1 MLNLLRHINS
11 CPRPLI
17 QLLFRNIWYTIYV
30 TFYTFYCTCVL
41 CLTSFFIPAFFKV
54 SFFPLFSTAQ
64 IQQWGKSCCW
74 SVALIKQCH
83 KVHLWWDFRE
93 MLRVRVWFF
102 LNVSKWIWMLSVM
115 LCNSTQHLSCRET
128 CWVAHL
134 LDIMWTVSFY
144 TTISQ
149 TLRDLDS
156 KNVCCGEKSAAPL
169 KPNVVNV
176 VNIGMPKIYIYI
188 YDLMYSVYISSSR
201 TTFIKCMFSHIRLQY
216 SWLIVLDS

>member
-54 SFFPLFSTAQ
+54 SFFPLSSTAQ

-156 KNVCCGEKSAAPL
+156 KNVCCGEKSAAPWSQMLLMLSTSVCL
-169 KPNVVNV
+169 K
-176 VNIGMPKIYIYI
+176 YIYMILCILSI
-188 YDLMYSVYISSSR
+188 YQVVEQLLLSVCFRILGCN
-201 TTFIKCMFSHIRLQY
+201 I
-216 SWLIVLDS
+216 LDS